1 MRNKRKTTETAPLIT
16 LDLSQLKRQ
25 GVEHRDDQIN
35 YVYHSSVQGELIN
48 HIQVLITLYNHGKYF
63 FRLNSFFTE
72 WRRCQTQEWR
82 KNIID

>member
-1 MRNKRKTTETAPLIT
+1 MPYMFFCCSLFFFLFMRNKRKTTETAPLIT

-35 YVYHSSVQGELIN
+35 YVYHSSVQGKPIN

-63 FRLNSFFTE
+63 FF
-72 WRRCQTQEWR
+72 
-82 KNIID
+82 